1 MESKVDRQ
9 IGKNLKR
16 LRRESGFA
24 LVDVARALGV
34 SYQQVQK
41 YETGRNRISAAKL
54 YLLKGL
60 YDVPYGAFF
69 EGIPYVKTM

>member
-1 MESKVDRQ
+1 MERKINRQ
-9 IGKNLKR
+9 IGKNIKR

-24 LVDVARALGV
+24 LVEVAQALDV

-41 YETGRNRISAAKL
+41 YETGRNRLSAAKL

-69 EGIPYVKTM
+69 EGIPSVKTR